1 MKERARQILEA
12 LFYGALETPGEAYI
26 STTLHKR
33 DELNDDEENMLI
45 GGDGWDDFESF
56 FSWIFE
62 IIEDRYYDIG
72 MAHEYRQEFV
82 TDEEVENELIEELEE
97 WTVKYIEE
105 E

>member
-1 MKERARQILEA
+1 MRERARKILKA
-12 LFYGALETPGEAYI
+12 LFYGAMETPGEAYI

-33 DELNDDEENMLI
+33 DELNDDEEQLLI

-62 IIEDRYYDIG
+62 IIEDRYYEIG
-72 MAHEYRQEFV
+72 MDHEYRQEFV

-97 WTVKYIEE
+97 WKVKYIEE
-105 E
+105 D